1 MPLPAVTFCNH
12 NRVNCDALND
22 KMNNITVDD
31 EYFNNLNL
39 INEMACKRPAKRKK
53 RQTEVANAGKEK
65 TRPVPEILNQ
75 EYNFLQL
82 YMSMEEG
89 DRVEIGHSFSGLIKS
104 CFFRGHTCKDLR

>member
-1 MPLPAVTFCNH
+1 MPFPAVTFCNH

-53 RQTEVANAGKEK
+53 RQTVVANAGKEN

-89 DRVEIGHSFSGLIKS
+89 DRAEIGHSFSGLIKS
-104 CFFRGHTCKDLR
+104 CLFRGRECDDIR